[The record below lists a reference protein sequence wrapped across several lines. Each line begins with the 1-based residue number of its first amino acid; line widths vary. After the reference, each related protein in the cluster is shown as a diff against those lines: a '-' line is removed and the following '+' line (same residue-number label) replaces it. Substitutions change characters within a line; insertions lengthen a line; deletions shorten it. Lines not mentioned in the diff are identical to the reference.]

1 MRRESSGGPGWIL
14 LFLLLTLFVLGGA
27 WFYTTWQSSQN
38 VLPAGLMIN
47 EQPMGGMTREQA
59 LNAIEQV
66 YTSPISV
73 TYAGIS
79 VPPLL
84 PEMIELHVDME
95 ATQENLDSVL
105 IQEATAEAFLQ
116 DILNRLL
123 QREPQT
129 YDVKAVVL
137 YSRDRVNRYL
147 ERTARK
153 YDHPPQE
160 PVALPEAGTFRPA
173 RDGTTLDVEASLPI
187 LIDAILAAD
196 PTQRQVDLI
205 VEIEPAPAASTD
217 LLKQALTQSLEGFN
231 GIAGIFAKDL
241 RTGQEMCLNCKVAFA
256 GLSTLKLGIGLD
268 YYHVYESPLNA
279 EQSALINAMM
289 TQSDNAAA
297 NQVLAAIHAGS
308 PLSGALH
315 VTGFLNSLG
324 FDNTFLAAPYDLKE
338 GIDPPGFVTPANSRT
353 DLNTEPDA
361 YLQTTPL
368 EMGLLME
375 SIYQCVQGGGM
386 LRIQYPRE
394 LPPSECQELLTWAER
409 NEIRSLLGEG
419 MPEGT
424 RIAHKHGWRGDT
436 HGDVSLIYGPKSDFV
451 VAAFVYQPDWLAWED
466 SVPTFA
472 TIGSLTYRFF
482 NGETGLP

>member
-1 MRRESSGGPGWIL
+1 MRRESSSGSGWIFI
-14 LFLLLTLFVLGGA
+14 FLLITLFILSGA
-27 WFYTTWQSSQN
+27 WFYTTWRSSQN
-38 VLPAGLMIN
+38 VLPAGLTIN
-47 EQPMGGMTREQA
+47 DQPMGGMTRAQA

-73 TYAGIS
+73 TYAGVS

-95 ATQENLDSVL
+95 ATQQNLDNVMA
-105 IQEATAEAFLQ
+105 QEATAEAFLQ

-137 YSRDRVNRYL
+137 YSRERVNRYL

-153 YDHPPQE
+153 YDHPPQQ

-173 RDGTTLDVEASLPI
+173 RDGTTLDIDASLPL
-187 LIDAILAAD
+187 LIEAILAAN

-205 VEIEPAPAASTD
+205 VEIDPAPPASTD
-217 LLKQALTQSLEGFN
+217 LLEQALTQSLEGFN
-231 GIAGIFAKDL
+231 GVPGIFAKDL
-241 RTGQEMCLNCKVAFA
+241 RTGQELCLNCKVAFA
-256 GLSTLKLGIGLD
+256 GLSTLKLGIALD
-268 YYHVYESPLNA
+268 YYHVHESPLDA
-279 EQSALINAMM
+279 EQTALINAMM

-297 NQVLAAIHAGS
+297 NQVLAAIDAGD

-315 VTGFLNSLG
+315 VTDFLNALG
-324 FDNTFLAAPYDLKE
+324 FENTFLAAPYDLKE
-338 GIDPPGFVTPANSRT
+338 GIDPPGIVTPSNSRT
-353 DLNTEPDA
+353 DLNTEPDD

-375 SIYQCVQGGGM
+375 SIYQCVQNGGM
-386 LRIQYPRE
+386 LRIQYPHE

-409 NEIRSLLGEG
+409 NEIHSLLGEG
-419 MPEGT
+419 IPEGT

-436 HGDVSLIYGPKSDFV
+436 HADISLIYGPKSDFI
-451 VAAFVYQPDWLAWED
+451 VAAFLYQPDWLAWED

-482 NGETGLP
+482 NGDTGLP